1 MENLPIQIEKIIW
14 GKEFEE
20 KTLDEK
26 IKYINGTLNDTIND
40 LIREKYTELTFQNHC
55 CYSCGKWSLAKD
67 LIKEDYGIEELTI
80 INPEGKEIEHWKKRI
95 IKEKCPFCGY
105 SIKRVKERLE

>member
-26 IKYINGTLNDTIND
+26 IKYINGNINDTIND
-40 LIREKYTELTFQNHC
+40 LIREKYTELTFQNNC
-55 CYSCGKWSLAKD
+55 CY
-67 LIKEDYGIEELTI
+67 
-80 INPEGKEIEHWKKRI
+80 
-95 IKEKCPFCGY
+95 
-105 SIKRVKERLE
+105 